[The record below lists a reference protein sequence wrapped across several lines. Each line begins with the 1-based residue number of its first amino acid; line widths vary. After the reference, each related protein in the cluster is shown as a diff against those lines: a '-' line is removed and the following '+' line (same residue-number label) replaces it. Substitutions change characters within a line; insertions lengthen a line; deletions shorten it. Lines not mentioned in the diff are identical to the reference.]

1 MSERSVIAEV
11 SAANRIGNMLA
22 AGFGN
27 CAMEGRPLTE
37 RQQADMIATA
47 LLVFDGLGREIDDL
61 NAVDYLIG
69 KGGSGWPSAS

>member
-1 MSERSVIAEV
+1 MSARSVVAEV
-11 SAANRIGNMLA
+11 AAANRIGHIIA

-37 RQQADMIATA
+37 LQQADMIATA

-61 NAVDYLIG
+61 LDVDKLIG
-69 KGGSGWPSAS
+69 MTNGNGR